1 MPKIKN
7 KIIRILL
14 IVGILLFISGGVL
27 VYAYYKES
35 TQYNNW
41 NNNGEF
47 PVIKKPAVYLYPT
60 EKLNITVK
68 VVINGSIINSKP
80 KYNEGWDVM
89 GEPNGII
96 NGTYDYLFYEARL
109 NKLLLPSE
117 GWIVKYENLNN
128 WFKVYLSKLGLNSK
142 EITQFKDYWLKEL
155 PKAKYYEIKLLD
167 DTFLKENMDLQIYPK
182 PTTLIRRNLY
192 FKPHNSTITLQEPY
206 IVSPERKGFTVVEWG
221 GLLGK

>member
-96 NGTYDYLFYEARL
+96 NGTYDYLFYEA
-109 NKLLLPSE
+109 
-117 GWIVKYENLNN
+117 
-128 WFKVYLSKLGLNSK
+128 
-142 EITQFKDYWLKEL
+142 
-155 PKAKYYEIKLLD
+155 
-167 DTFLKENMDLQIYPK
+167 
-182 PTTLIRRNLY
+182 
-192 FKPHNSTITLQEPY
+192 
-206 IVSPERKGFTVVEWG
+206 
-221 GLLGK
+221 